1 MVQKC
6 CCASRGALLG
16 MSTFPY
22 LAQLQGGLTKS
33 LISKHWLTKSSL
45 SCLSKVVKPNYVV
58 AWGLLTKVEI
68 SGLLNTNV
76 PIAVWSTQG
85 GERNVNEKRLQPP
98 RGSQINLVWLWS
110 TTETTRGVRKR
121 LVWRSNRSWSSVCG
135 SSRDSTIVII
145 GRLDQSRIDHCRLTK
160 RPPMLSGRGV
170 NLSNLHH
177 QFHIENS
184 NHQYILPLVRI
195 LQYK

>member
-1 MVQKC
+1 MRTFWQK
-6 CCASRGALLG
+6 L
-16 MSTFPY
+16 
-22 LAQLQGGLTKS
+22 KS
-33 LISKHWLTKSSL
+33 QDFCI
-45 SCLSKVVKPNYVV
+45 V
-58 AWGLLTKVEI
+58 A
-68 SGLLNTNV
+68 NDNV

-85 GERNVNEKRLQPP
+85 GKENVNEKRLQP
-98 RGSQINLVWLWS
+98 RRRRAQINLVWLWS

-160 RPPMLSGRGV
+160 RPPLLSGRGV